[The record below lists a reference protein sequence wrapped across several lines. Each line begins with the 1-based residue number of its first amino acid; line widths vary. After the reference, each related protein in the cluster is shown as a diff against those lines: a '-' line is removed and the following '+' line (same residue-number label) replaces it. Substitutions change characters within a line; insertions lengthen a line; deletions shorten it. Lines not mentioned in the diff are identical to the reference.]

1 MKKPSIFKRLFKTYS
16 LILVI
21 VLISI
26 PIPVGFFINNFVES
40 NQIRSVLSMSDIVE
54 HWTGALHI
62 DQNDVRTRSAFKS
75 TLNLWS
81 KFLQADIVITN
92 NDGEVTDSTNNIS
105 SVPAAYVDALS
116 KDDYIIRKSNFNKQY
131 PKKVLTVGVALYY
144 KGTKIAN
151 AFFNLPLINMQKMA
165 MSLILAFLLTA
176 LVSMAVAFILLYYQ
190 SMKISRPISSINSA
204 VRDLAAGNFGK
215 RVNVESD
222 DEIGQLASSFNFMAN
237 SIEDLE
243 RQRSSFI
250 SDVSHE
256 LRTPMTSISGFI
268 EGILDGTIPPEKQD
282 YYLNIV
288 LDESK
293 RLTKMVND
301 MLEMTKMTSN
311 EYQLDITSF
320 DINELIRTCII
331 SLENRICEKN
341 LDLNVDFQT
350 DELKVLAD
358 KDAVKRV
365 VLNLMDNAIKFSYPN
380 TTIGISTRL
389 EKHKVYVVIGNF
401 GDGISS
407 DDLSK
412 IFNRFYK
419 TDKSRTNEKS
429 GAGLG
434 LSFVRNILLL
444 HKQSIWVES
453 LDTKEGSNA
462 KYTKFTFTL
471 EKE

>member
-1 MKKPSIFKRLFKTYS
+1 MKKPSIFKRLFITYS

-190 SMKISRPISSINSA
+190 SMKISRPISSITSA
-204 VRDLAAGNFGK
+204 ERDWAGGNFGK

-365 VLNLMDNAIKFSYPN
+365 VLNLMDNALNFSYPN

-401 GDGISS
+401 GDGIAS

>member
-389 EKHKVYVVIGNF
+389 EKH
-401 GDGISS
+401 
-407 DDLSK
+407 
-412 IFNRFYK
+412 
-419 TDKSRTNEKS
+419 
-429 GAGLG
+429 
-434 LSFVRNILLL
+434 
-444 HKQSIWVES
+444 
-453 LDTKEGSNA
+453 
-462 KYTKFTFTL
+462 
-471 EKE
+471 